1 MQESKPGHGFIIS
14 SKKKSL
20 LFILSVINKKYT
32 QSTEIEVKS
41 RNQAMRNWLRNWD
54 GQVGEKQLFKIL
66 SCMGVKQEAS
76 EGN

>member
-41 RNQAMRNWLRNWD
+41 RNQAMRNSTS
-54 GQVGEKQLFKIL
+54 VMLFLL
-66 SCMGVKQEAS
+66 SVS
-76 EGN
+76 YNRT

>member
-41 RNQAMRNWLRNWD
+41 RNQAMRNSTSVMLFLLSVSYNRTKLPFKNF
-54 GQVGEKQLFKIL
+54 QV
-66 SCMGVKQEAS
+66 
-76 EGN
+76 